1 MNISNSLLYTVLIFN
16 LIIATIII
24 YYLLKNN
31 TNFFKRKP
39 YFTSLTPNDYQTV
52 INNWK
57 TFGFSK
63 IKNYIAYDIDYIN
76 DYINFVEKKYP
87 KMINTMYNNN
97 LVSNINRKTIELVRD
112 ENGAPFPFAL
122 GEKKYLEVEGFP
134 NREQEQNFFENLGD
148 NNYLQEQGINN
159 LSDEAKEMIS
169 AENVRRTYFKD
180 SRKIEFFNFL
190 KLFSDKLKKSFPD
203 IIKFFYTIF
212 FLNKIVGELNNY
224 VYLDDYHLK
233 TQEATHI

>member
-1 MNISNSLLYTVLIFN
+1 MDISNSLIYTVLIFN
-16 LIIATIII
+16 FIIATIII

-39 YFTSLTPNDYQTV
+39 YFTSLTANDYQTV

-63 IKNYIAYDIDYIN
+63 IKNYISYDIDYIN

-87 KMINTMYNNN
+87 KMINMMYNNN

-112 ENGAPFPFAL
+112 ERGAPFPFSY

-134 NREQEQNFFENLGD
+134 NREQEQ
-148 NNYLQEQGINN
+148 
-159 LSDEAKEMIS
+159 
-169 AENVRRTYFKD
+169 
-180 SRKIEFFNFL
+180 
-190 KLFSDKLKKSFPD
+190 
-203 IIKFFYTIF
+203 
-212 FLNKIVGELNNY
+212 
-224 VYLDDYHLK
+224 
-233 TQEATHI
+233 